1 MTEII
6 LSHSNNQVTADSR
19 MVAEHFGREHR
30 TVLASIDELVRGMQE
45 NMQTPQDYF
54 IESYYTHDQNGQV
67 YRFFMLTRDGF
78 SLLVMGFTGR
88 EALEWKL
95 KYIAAFNELEKAATK
110 PMTQLEILAE
120 SAKALVEHEKRLSL
134 VEKKQDV
141 VIEALTA
148 PVIDDWEAQ
157 IKNKVLTIIKH
168 RNYVYQTYWQ
178 ELYIKLEATARVDL
192 AARKNNKIKRMKDAG
207 CKSKEYNAVSKLSII
222 ASDPQLKAIFE
233 DIVRMETARL
243 AVEFVEAG

>member
-1 MTEII
+1 MNII
-6 LSHSNNQVTADSR
+6 ANELIPVYDNDGDHAINTRDLHEFLEVGKAYSDWFKYRADQMGMVDGEDFITILGKSTGGRPTTDYIVSIDTGKEMAMMENNDK
-19 MVAEHFGREHR
+19 GRE
-30 TVLASIDELVRGMQE
+30 VRR
-45 NMQTPQDYF
+45 YF
-54 IESYYTHDQNGQV
+54 IAVEKK
-67 YRFFMLTRDGF
+67 YR
-78 SLLVMGFTGR
+78 
-88 EALEWKL
+88 A
-95 KYIAAFNELEKAATK
+95 K
-110 PMTQLEILAE
+110 PMSHLEILAE
-120 SAKALVEHEKRLSL
+120 SAKALVDHDRRLSL

-168 RNYVYQTYWQ
+168 RGYVYQTYWQ

-243 AVEFVEAG
+243 AIESIGGESA

>member
-1 MTEII
+1 MNDII
-6 LSHSNNQVTADSR
+6 LAHLNGLVTVDSL
-19 MVAEHFGREHR
+19 MIASHFGKQHGH
-30 TVLASIDELVRGMQE
+30 VLRDIEELKKDVSNFGEMFFESEYLDSYGRSQR
-45 NMQTPQDYF
+45 NYF
-54 IESYYTHDQNGQV
+54 
-67 YRFFMLTRDGF
+67 MTRDGF
-78 SLLVMGFTGR
+78 TLLAMGFTGQK
-88 EALEWKL
+88 ALAWKL

-110 PMTQLEILAE
+110 PMSHLEILAE
-120 SAKALVEHEKRLSL
+120 SAKALVDHDRRLSL

-168 RNYVYQTYWQ
+168 RGYVCQTYWQ
-178 ELYIKLEATARVDL
+178 ELYIKLESTARVDL
-192 AARKNNKIKRMKDAG
+192 SARKNNKIKRMKDAG

-243 AVEFVEAG
+243 AVESIGGESA

>member
-54 IESYYTHDQNGQV
+54 IESHYIHEQNGQV

-110 PMTQLEILAE
+110 PMTQLEILAA
-120 SAKALVEHEKRLSL
+120 SAQALVDHDRRLSL
-134 VEKKQDV
+134 VEHKQDAM
-141 VIEALTA
+141 IDALTA
-148 PVIDDWEAQ
+148 PAMMDWSADMNAR
-157 IKNKVLTIIKH
+157 INTICKNHNK
-168 RNYVYQTYWQ
+168 NYQTYRH
-178 ELYIKLEATARVDL
+178 ELYAKLEATGRCNLKARQ
-192 AARKNNKIKRMKDAG
+192 ARLKERMKQAG
-207 CKSKEYNAVSKLSII
+207 HKFKDIQAVTQIHVIADDPKLR
-222 ASDPQLKAIFE
+222 AIFE
-233 DIVRMETARL
+233 GIIKTEQVKHLDGGKSA
-243 AVEFVEAG
+243 